1 MAEPPVNQSINQNS
15 MFHKLKSFKNTQH
28 LKNDLHRIWT
38 LKKHAT
44 CKWLYIAICIHEDE
58 VSFLTDHMFLSIILF
73 HRSAKQK
80 IGDKKI

>member
-1 MAEPPVNQSINQNS
+1 MAEPPVNQSIDQNT
-15 MFHKLKSFKNTQH
+15 MFHKLKSLNTQH
-28 LKNDLHRIWT
+28 LINDQHRNWT
-38 LKKHAT
+38 FKMHVT